1 MNIKTTPMA
10 KLNIMVT
17 YGIISSS
24 HSNFIQEI

>member
-1 MNIKTTPMA
+1 MNIKTTPKD

-24 HSNFIQEI
+24 HSHLQEI